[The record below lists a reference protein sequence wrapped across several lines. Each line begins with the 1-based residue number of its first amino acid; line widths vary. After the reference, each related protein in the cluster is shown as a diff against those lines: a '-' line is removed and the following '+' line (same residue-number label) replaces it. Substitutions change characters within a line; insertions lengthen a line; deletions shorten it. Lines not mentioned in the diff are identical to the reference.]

1 MIYLRMGVGGWGT
14 YTSNPDLRDDVK
26 LISGGNALLIGLQGG
41 DGLLAFSR
49 RRKMKNDYASNP
61 YSRLIMRLP

>member
-14 YTSNPDLRDDVK
+14 YTNNPSLRDDVK
-26 LISGGNALLIGLQGG
+26 LVFRGNVLLIGLRGG
-41 DGLLAFSR
+41 DGLLALSR

-61 YSRLIMRLP
+61 YNRSIMRLP